1 MIANIFVGIKIFQEG
16 SQTIFCPWILMSVL
30 WISHVEQS
38 FIIQWDFWLYVTTV
52 WGFSYGSVVKNLP
65 AKQEM
70 RFQSL
75 DWRDP
80 LEEEIAT
87 HSSVLAWRIQLTKE
101 PAKLLTMGS
110 QRVGHNW
117 ETKEQQ
123 QPLFIEIT
131 LSLHLLSFS
140 F

>member
-1 MIANIFVGIKIFQEG
+1 M
-16 SQTIFCPWILMSVL
+16 
-30 WISHVEQS
+30 
-38 FIIQWDFWLYVTTV
+38 
-52 WGFSYGSVVKNLP
+52 VKNLP

-75 DWRDP
+75 DRKDP
-80 LEEEIAT
+80 LEEDIAT

-101 PAKLLTMGS
+101 PAKLLSMRS

-123 QPLFIEIT
+123 QPLLIT